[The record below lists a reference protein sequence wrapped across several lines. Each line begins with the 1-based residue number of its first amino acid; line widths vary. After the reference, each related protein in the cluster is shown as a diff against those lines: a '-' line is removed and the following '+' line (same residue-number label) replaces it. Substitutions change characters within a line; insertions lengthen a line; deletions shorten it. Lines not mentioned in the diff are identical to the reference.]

1 MKDKL
6 LDLQKNSYSPYS
18 NFAVSAVAIMKD
30 GKEFNGVNVENAAY
44 GAAICAERSAILSA
58 ISNGYKKECL
68 YVETLINFVSNGYKK
83 GDFKEINIMTSSTGI
98 GTPCFQCRQVI
109 SELFAKDSIVRC
121 YSKNGA
127 YKEFTVEEL
136 CPYPFGEDDLK

>member
-18 NFAVSAVAIMKD
+18 NFAVSAIAIMKD

-58 ISNGYKKECL
+58 I
-68 YVETLINFVSNGYKK
+68 SNGYKK

-121 YSKNGA
+121 YSKNGE